1 MPFQSRSN
9 LLPPAVRLE
18 LGARLVEQ
26 PERNLGIVVPIPIS
40 ERVEELAQL
49 LYDEG
54 YGRVSRKEVVGALL
68 LAATEDPSELADLL
82 RNYRNASV
90 RDSLVGQAAT
100 GQAASFPLRPPG
112 PRPRPS

>member
-54 YGRVSRKEVVGALL
+54 YGRV
-68 LAATEDPSELADLL
+68 
-82 RNYRNASV
+82 
-90 RDSLVGQAAT
+90 
-100 GQAASFPLRPPG
+100 
-112 PRPRPS
+112 